1 MRIIGDIP
9 HPSFKITVF
18 QMDNRLSVK
27 FESGLNEQTFKF
39 RTNDGLQ
46 NFEDV
51 KRLVDEDLMKE
62 VTANFGNMERA
73 KNAVMHRFYP
83 RLREEFEEII

>member
-9 HPSFKITVF
+9 HPNFKISVF
-18 QMDNRLSVK
+18 KMDNRLSVK

-46 NFEDV
+46 NFEDM
-51 KRLVDEDLMKE
+51 KRLVDEDLLAE
-62 VTANFGNMERA
+62 VSANFERMEQA
-73 KNAVMHRFYP
+73 KNAVMQRFYP
-83 RLREEFEEII
+83 QMKYEFEEII